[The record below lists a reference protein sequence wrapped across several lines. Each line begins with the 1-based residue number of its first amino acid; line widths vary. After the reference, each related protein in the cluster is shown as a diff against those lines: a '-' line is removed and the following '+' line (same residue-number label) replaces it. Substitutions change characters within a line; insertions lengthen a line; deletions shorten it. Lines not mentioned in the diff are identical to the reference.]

1 MAIVSFR
8 RSRFPP
14 CANVNWRRGGNRCM
28 NQCMRSALSR
38 LWGWSRSTRDTRS
51 VLRKTRDLNEGTL
64 RWFCAT
70 DGDLPTEARCRLHHV
85 LGVEIDVGRGN
96 GDGSLSSSS
105 WPAYLPLMDALKLLL
120 F

>member
-1 MAIVSFR
+1 MAIASFR
-8 RSRFPP
+8 GSVPP
-14 CANVNWRRGGNRCM
+14 VRERELAEGRKPVHELHEPVHEEER
-28 NQCMRSALSR
+28 
-38 LWGWSRSTRDTRS
+38 RSTRDTRS

-70 DGDLPTEARCRLHHV
+70 DGALPTEARCRLHHV

>member
-1 MAIVSFR
+1 M
-8 RSRFPP
+8 
-14 CANVNWRRGGNRCM
+14 NCM
-28 NQCMRSALSR
+28 NQCMRKSGEAHV
-38 LWGWSRSTRDTRS
+38 TREVFCGKPVILTR
-51 VLRKTRDLNEGTL
+51 E

-70 DGDLPTEARCRLHHV
+70 DGALPTEARCRLHHV